1 MTRPQANTV
10 ALALLALSVLLSIAF
25 KGVFLFLLIPAALF
39 WKGKSKE

>member
-1 MTRPQANTV
+1 MTRPQLNAV
-10 ALALLALSVLLSIAF
+10 ALALLVLSVVLSIVF